1 MRWACWRARRAW
13 PVRTAKSCGPDPPTL
28 GSSLCVTNAQ
38 ATVAKKPGT
47 PGRARDTP
55 SNHCAG
61 NAGCFGVPVVTA
73 ACFFCCR
80 RAMGAAST
88 RHSLRP
94 LHPGGTRTMH
104 HSGTSCR
111 GNANARLLRN
121 CEERKRRSNPDC
133 ISGDSLDCFAPL
145 AMTTWRRC
153 LICKSEPTR
162 GAVTHVSG
170 TLRYRIS
177 SWRKRCVRRSLGE
190 GGWLRQAKPDLS
202 AEARRAK
209 AEG

>member
-1 MRWACWRARRAW
+1 MSSPVPLPLEGRLAIVTDVGSGMRWACWRARRAW

-88 RHSLRP
+88 RHSLCP
-94 LHPGGTRTMH
+94 
-104 HSGTSCR
+104 
-111 GNANARLLRN
+111 LLREGRDR
-121 CEERKRRSNPDC
+121 CITRAFRAAGMRTLVSFVVARSVSDDV
-133 ISGDSLDCFAPL
+133 S
-145 AMTTWRRC
+145 
-153 LICKSEPTR
+153 
-162 GAVTHVSG
+162 AVA
-170 TLRYRIS
+170 
-177 SWRKRCVRRSLGE
+177 
-190 GGWLRQAKPDLS
+190 Q
-202 AEARRAK
+202 RAK
-209 AEG
+209 AEAIQTTSAETVWIASWTLSSGRASRGPVGSQ